1 LSAFLPLKLYYQEI
15 HMKRYMIERDL
26 PGVGALKHCEL
37 AAAAAKSNAALEELG
52 GRAEW
57 VQSFVTDD
65 KTFCIYLAENDTAI
79 HEHAR
84 ISGFP
89 ATKVTEIG
97 GIFDPSTAG

>member
-1 LSAFLPLKLYYQEI
+1 
-15 HMKRYMIERDL
+15 MNRYIIERDL
-26 PGVGALKHCEL
+26 PGVGALVDCEL

-57 VQSFVTDD
+57 VQSFVTAD
-65 KTFCIYLAENDTAI
+65 KTFCIYLAEDDAAI

-89 ATKVTEIG
+89 ATKVTRIS
-97 GIFDPSTAG
+97 GIIDPSTAG